1 MNPIIFLYS
10 HILGDFQQWLELE
23 GIISY
28 HNNKL
33 RLIGHIYKVEH
44 NTIDQILF

>member
-1 MNPIIFLYS
+1 MNPVILLYS
-10 HILGDFQQWLELE
+10 HILGDFQQCLELE

-33 RLIGHIYKVEH
+33 RLIGHLYKVEH
-44 NTIDQILF
+44 NTFDQNLF